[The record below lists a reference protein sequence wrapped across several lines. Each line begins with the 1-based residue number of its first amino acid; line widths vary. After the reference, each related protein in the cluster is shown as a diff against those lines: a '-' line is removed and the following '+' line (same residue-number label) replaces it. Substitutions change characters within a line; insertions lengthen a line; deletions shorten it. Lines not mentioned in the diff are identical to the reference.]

1 MATDLAGAFERTVEE
16 GVDRLGRTWPR
27 LLATGSVGGLDV
39 GIGVLAL
46 LLTQELTHSRAAAS
60 LAFGIGFV
68 ALTLANSEL
77 FTENFLVPI
86 AAVTAGRSRPLA
98 VLRLWAGTLVT
109 NLLGGWVLMAV
120 VVAGLPKVRP
130 IATHLGDHFAR
141 AGLTIS
147 SFATAVLGGCVITLM
162 TWMERGTD
170 STLGKL
176 VAAVA
181 TAFLLAAGSLNHA
194 IVMSLEM
201 FAGLQAGAH
210 YGYATWAKALGWA
223 IFGNMVGGIGLV
235 TVLRLVQVGSTHI
248 QEARE
253 QSRLNP
259 DVQVPPGGPT

>member
-16 GVDRLGRTWPR
+16 GADRLERTWPR
-27 LLATGSVGGLDV
+27 LLATGSVGGIDV

-46 LLTQELTHSRAAAS
+46 LLVQGLTHSRAAAS
-60 LAFGIGFV
+60 LAFGVGFV

-86 AAVTAGRSRPLA
+86 AAVTAGRARPLA
-98 VLRLWAGTLVT
+98 VLRLWAGTLAT
-109 NLLGGWVLMAV
+109 NLLGGWVLMAI
-120 VVAGLPKVRP
+120 VVAGLPQVRP
-130 IATHLGDHFAR
+130 IAVHLGAHFAA
-141 AGLTIS
+141 AGVGTR

-176 VAAVA
+176 VAAVG

-210 YGYATWAKALGWA
+210 YGYGTWAQDLGWA
-223 IFGNMVGGIGLV
+223 VFGNLVGGIGLV

-253 QSRLNP
+253 QSRR
-259 DVQVPPGGPT
+259 DMEVEVPGGPTS